1 MLVAEGEASPQA
13 SSSFR
18 AMVVWMHEQPLVA
31 GRAYLIKHTTRV
43 VRATVRAI
51 RYRVDVNS
59 TEHRNAQRLQINDI
73 GEVEFD
79 AALPLFFDAY
89 AENREMGAMIL
100 IDPISNATVGAA
112 MLLAP
117 IAARDPDA
125 VTVKPAALVWL
136 RGLTAEAVTLR
147 DALLQQ
153 GHAAVIVDDELIPE
167 ASLPAVV
174 RALQLAQVTAISART
189 VLSREPLAALREI
202 AGDAYFEVAAEALEW
217 LCEDTG
223 SEEQP

>member
-1 MLVAEGEASPQA
+1 
-13 SSSFR
+13 
-18 AMVVWMHEQPLVA
+18 MVVWMHEQPLTA

-59 TEHRNAQRLQINDI
+59 AEHRNAARLQINDI

-100 IDPISNATVGAA
+100 IDPVSNATVGAA

-117 IAARDPDA
+117 IAPPDTHA
-125 VTVKPAALVWL
+125 VTPQPAAFVWL

-147 DALLQQ
+147 DALHRQ
-153 GHAAVIVDDELIPE
+153 GRAAVLVDDELIPE

-202 AGDAYFEVAAEALEW
+202 AGASFFEIASEALAW
-217 LCEDTG
+217 LCEDTV